1 MKCIQCGRYPFCN
14 KIQNSQ
20 QEACEKFIKRKL
32 MITTDSPLT
41 QNETNTQRWESI
53 KENIWRKQKF
63 TNRRE

>member
-20 QEACEKFIKRKL
+20 QEACEEFIKRKL

-53 KENIWRKQKF
+53 KEKIYKSKGMMSEW
-63 TNRRE
+63 E

>member
-20 QEACEKFIKRKL
+20 QEACEEFIKRKL
-32 MITTDSPLT
+32 LITTDSPLT
-41 QNETNTQRWESI
+41 QNETNTRRWESI

>member
-20 QEACEKFIKRKL
+20 QEACEEFIKRKL

-41 QNETNTQRWESI
+41 QNGLYKQKWERMRM
-53 KENIWRKQKF
+53 KENI
-63 TNRRE
+63 